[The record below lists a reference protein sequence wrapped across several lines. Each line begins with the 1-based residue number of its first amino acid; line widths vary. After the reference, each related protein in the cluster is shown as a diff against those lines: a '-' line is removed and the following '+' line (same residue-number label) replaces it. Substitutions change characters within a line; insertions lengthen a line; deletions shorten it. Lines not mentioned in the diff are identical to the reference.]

1 MIMEE
6 LKALLE
12 NVSDSYYDFVQG
24 MLLNAKEHYD
34 RIDEIIAYI
43 KDNPE
48 ANTSDIL
55 GWTLLTMDGIDY
67 DNPVSIVDE
76 DDEYEDEE

>member
-1 MIMEE
+1 MEE

>member
-6 LKALLE
+6 LKVLLE

-48 ANTSDIL
+48 ADTSDIL
-55 GWTLLTMDGIDY
+55 GWTLLTMDGIDI

-76 DDEYEDEE
+76 DDEDEE

>member
-1 MIMEE
+1 MEE
-6 LKALLE
+6 LKVLLE
-12 NVSDSYYDFVQG
+12 NVSDSYYDFVRA
-24 MLLNAKEHYD
+24 MLQSAKEHYD

-48 ANTSDIL
+48 ADTSDIL
-55 GWTLLTMDGIDY
+55 GWVSETFDGINF

-76 DDEYEDEE
+76 DDNEDE

>member
-6 LKALLE
+6 LKVLLE
-12 NVSDSYYDFVQG
+12 NVSDSYYDFVLG
-24 MLLNAKEHYD
+24 MLQSAREHYD

-48 ANTSDIL
+48 ADTSDIL
-55 GWTLLTMDGIDY
+55 GWTWSTMDGIDI
-67 DNPVSIVDE
+67 DNPVSIVDDE
-76 DDEYEDEE
+76 DDEDEE

>member
-1 MIMEE
+1 MEE
-6 LKALLE
+6 LKVLLE

-43 KDNPE
+43 KDNPK
-48 ANTSDIL
+48 ADTSDIL
-55 GWTLLTMDGIDY
+55 GWDSATFDGIDFN
-67 DNPVSIVDE
+67 NPVSIVDE
-76 DDEYEDEE
+76 DDEDEDEE

>member
-1 MIMEE
+1 MEE

-12 NVSDSYYDFVQG
+12 NVSDSYYDFVRA
-24 MLLNAKEHYD
+24 MLQSAKEHYD

-55 GWTLLTMDGIDY
+55 GWDSATFDGIDFE
-67 DNPVSIVDE
+67 NPVSIVNE
-76 DDEYEDEE
+76 DDEDEE